1 MKGSGSRDEFSQI
14 VEEKEHQG
22 SEPSNLDDLQGK
34 QPFDHGP
41 WTDEG
46 ERRAIFNVL
55 DSYR

>member
-1 MKGSGSRDEFSQI
+1 MKDSDFSDEFSRIDQG
-14 VEEKEHQG
+14 KEGQG
-22 SEPSNLDDLQGK
+22 SAPNNHDGLQGK

-41 WTDEG
+41 WADEG